1 MCSPPFSAGT
11 CVLES
16 QWTPLSGFALGLVSG
31 YVASVRASLT
41 CCFRSSGMEGQ
52 AGKVGDP
59 PVLCG
64 RLPCLGKLGTEQ
76 PLAWEQ
82 LFPMKSED
90 AGKKFSLCHL
100 REQPWPRS
108 GVLGGGLQ
116 GTKPWT

>member
-1 MCSPPFSAGT
+1 M
-11 CVLES
+11 
-16 QWTPLSGFALGLVSG
+16 GLVSG
-31 YVASVRASLT
+31 YLTGVRASLA
-41 CCFRSSGMEGQ
+41 CCFGTSGLEGR
-52 AGKVGDP
+52 AGKVRDL

-64 RLPCLGKLGTEQ
+64 RLLCLGKLGTEQ

-82 LFPMKSED
+82 LFPLKWED
-90 AGKKFSLCHL
+90 AGNKSSLCHL